1 MTSCSGS
8 ARRLL
13 ERHCAVREREIRPA
27 LSSTLRWREIA
38 GWLMEN
44 GAASSETVASPSA
57 RRARIA
63 LLVGSASAE
72 KIPLSLSSCANIT
85 NRLYKAFVIHDGCRR
100 RQERRRAPLSERPH
114 P

>member
-27 LSSTLRWREIA
+27 FSSTLRWREIA

-44 GAASSETVASPSA
+44 GSASSETVASPSA
-57 RRARIA
+57 SRARIA

-72 KIPLSLSSCANIT
+72 KITLSLSSWANIT
-85 NRLYKAFVIHDGCRR
+85 DHLYKESVIYTT
-100 RQERRRAPLSERPH
+100 RPN
-114 P
+114 PVKNDEGRPSRSALR